1 MCSSDLNA
9 LLVPSRHLIAG
20 VVEQSHRLEFA
31 DSRRDHLLSP
41 IGVVTRAAEWLPA
54 ADGTFRRPAEL
65 AVADL
70 PSSFQR
76 DDVLADALE
85 MTPVRLFAEGVV
97 RLSESSNAEVQAV
110 YRLAF
115 LGPDGQLIEVE
126 GLYSSFS
133 VATQSA
139 LLQNVVR
146 RNAGESEFTHLV
158 EYIRTSSFACRR

>member
-1 MCSSDLNA
+1 MSALSRRRIVREPSVSRDRAAIAFGNALRFVRAERGVSQMNLAVLSDLDPSYVS
-9 LLVPSRHLIAG
+9 LLERGHRVPSFI
-20 VVEQSHRLEFA
+20 VVIR
-31 DSRRDHLLSP
+31 
-41 IGVVTRAAEWLPA
+41 
-54 ADGTFRRPAEL
+54 
-65 AVADL
+65 
-70 PSSFQR
+70 
-76 DDVLADALE
+76 LADALE

-139 LLQNVVR
+139 LLQNVGR